1 MTTTSIASAN
11 DARPTMWAS
20 VSAVFLRF
28 LLPAYILLGA
38 VTKLLYAKPADLPQW
53 IQSWLLSTTTIATDI
68 RPMLLSV
75 IITVEL
81 LAILV
86 MLLLPRFAKAA
97 GVFILTAFIFVLLA
111 EVVHLA
117 NRYPL
122 MEALFDGSCG
132 CFGTAVAIPPG
143 VMLIVDVV
151 LLGAVLAASRRQ
163 IARIRIGSGSLIA
176 FIALGLVS
184 AALAF
189 QTPLI
194 RTERHLTQEE
204 LGDNVLRP
212 QLWIGKQ
219 FSETPL
225 ARIVDLDPTML
236 GGGRQHWIFYRKSC
250 SVCHGLFE
258 REYASDELPDGLTA
272 IVAIEVPHPAGAPPI
287 SEEDILCPTCEF
299 VSLDSAVDWLVSTPG
314 TVIIEDGIVVDF
326 IDGQLSELNV
336 HGDEI

>member
-1 MTTTSIASAN
+1 
-11 DARPTMWAS
+11 MWATAS
-20 VSAVFLRF
+20 TVFLRF

-53 IQSWLLSTTTIATDI
+53 IQSWLLSSTTITTDI
-68 RPMLLSV
+68 RPMLISA

-86 MLLLPRFAKAA
+86 MVFLPRFAKAA
-97 GVFILTAFIFVLLA
+97 GIFILTAFSFVLIA
-111 EVVHLA
+111 EVVHLT

-132 CFGTAVAIPPG
+132 CFGTAVGIPPG
-143 VMLIVDVV
+143 VMLIIDVV
-151 LLGAVLAASRRQ
+151 LLIAVVAASRAQ
-163 IARIRIGSGSLIA
+163 IARIRIGTGSLIA

-189 QTPLI
+189 QAPLI
-194 RTERHLTQEE
+194 STNRPPTQEE

-225 ARIVDLDPTML
+225 ARIVDIDPTML
-236 GGGRQHWIFYRKSC
+236 GGGRQQWIFYRKSC

-258 REYASDELPDGLTA
+258 REYADADLPNGLTA
-272 IVAIEVPHPAGAPPI
+272 VVAIEVPHPPGAPPI
-287 SEEDILCPTCEF
+287 AEEEIACPTCEF
-299 VSLDSAVDWLVSTPG
+299 VQLDPTIDWLVTTPG
-314 TVIIEDGIVVDF
+314 TVIIEDGVIVEF

-336 HGDEI
+336 YGDEI